1 MASAGPAATSRG
13 PRQLAF
19 LADRLPS
26 MSAAERKITDVLTRS
41 PDDAISM
48 SITELADRA
57 GVSEATISRYCRRL
71 QFKGYQDLRIRIAR
85 ELAAEEASAGGSA
98 ENGIELAASTSAD
111 LLNRTARL
119 LDPAKVDRA
128 ADAIS
133 AARRVVCVGLGA
145 SGIAAQAAAHHLLG
159 IGVRAES
166 HADLHVLLGA
176 TALLDSSDVVLAFS
190 RTGSAKDVT
199 ACVRLAHAQGA
210 TVISVTNA
218 SRSPV
223 AKLSDIVLQVASE
236 GTIGTLDSVLV
247 QVFVL
252 EILMRGC
259 LERLGPAAELAA
271 ARVSEVIMGRL
282 Y

>member
-1 MASAGPAATSRG
+1 MVRVAPAATPRG
-13 PRQLAF
+13 ARQLAF
-19 LADRLPS
+19 LSDRLPS
-26 MSAAERKITDVLTRS
+26 MSTAERKITNVLVEA
-41 PDDAISM
+41 PDEAIGM

-85 ELAAEEASAGGSA
+85 ELAAEEADAGATA
-98 ENGIELAASTSAD
+98 ENGIQLAASASAT
-111 LLNRTARL
+111 LLGRTARL

-128 ADAIS
+128 VAAVCE
-133 AARRVVCVGLGA
+133 ARRVICVGLGA

-159 IGVRAES
+159 IGVRAEA

-176 TALLDSSDVVLAFS
+176 TALLDTSDVVLAFS
-190 RTGSAKDVT
+190 RTGSAKDVA
-199 ACVRLAHAQGA
+199 ACVRLAHDQGA

-236 GTIGTLDSVLV
+236 GTIGTLDSVLM